1 MCILL
6 YKFNSIFFINLT
18 YVNHIL
24 YRYKTMNIQFLYVQ
38 KKDKAHVIEEY
49 LFVIKYEDV
58 IEDLNKQIYMILYD
72 NNIPSININYF
83 DKFYIKKGF
92 IIPYDKLIWE
102 DFIKFA
108 LNNLNLIQI
117 IDCKTIEKI
126 INTNILHFN
135 YNTYASCINSIITNI
150 IMNTTTNYN
159 ITLALK

>member
-1 MCILL
+1 
-6 YKFNSIFFINLT
+6 
-18 YVNHIL
+18 
-24 YRYKTMNIQFLYVQ
+24 MNIQFLYVQ
-38 KKDKAHVIEEY
+38 KKDNPHVIEEY

-72 NNIPSININYF
+72 NNIPYININYF

-92 IIPYDKLIWE
+92 SIPYDKSIWE

-117 IDCKTIEKI
+117 IDSKIIEKI
-126 INTNILHFN
+126 INTNILHFY
-135 YNTYASCINSIITNI
+135 YNTYANNINSIITNI

-159 ITLALK
+159 ITLTLK